1 MSVIEAHVMVVCSS
15 CLYLLSLRFSPKNKA
30 LKKVD
35 GITYLPFGEGPRHCI
50 GMRLAL
56 VEAKIALVHVLRKVK
71 FERSE
76 KTQVKHW
83 NLYKN
88 KRIR

>member
-1 MSVIEAHVMVVCSS
+1 MY
-15 CLYLLSLRFSPKNKA
+15 YLLISSTSSGTNGVFSKLFSRFSPENKA
-30 LKKVD
+30 AMKVN

-71 FERSE
+71 CVRSE
-76 KTQVKHW
+76 KTQVS
-83 NLYKN
+83 YY
-88 KRIR
+88 IGI